1 MGAGALHAVSQ
12 APHALQRRRT
22 WRWDAWIISS
32 LGGGAKIRTLSA
44 CAITW
49 KHHQQLPRTYNWP
62 TLNNSTLHWG
72 PNYPGFLPWHPGWSH
87 FILSLR
93 CPSLPCRC
101 PMMLPLSFSC
111 ADLASQRAASW
122 LGHCTMVRGR
132 KLHWKQNKYYI
143 YIYIFIYLSMFFIF
157 IYLFVI

>member
-1 MGAGALHAVSQ
+1 MPFSAAEPGAGMPGSFCHFLVPLVFFFGGWWGKKSNLVRMRHNLETSATSSH
-12 APHALQRRRT
+12 LQLAHSEQL
-22 WRWDAWIISS
+22 DPPPGS
-32 LGGGAKIRTLSA
+32 K
-44 CAITW
+44 
-49 KHHQQLPRTYNWP
+49 LPR
-62 TLNNSTLHWG
+62 
-72 PNYPGFLPWHPGWSH
+72 FLPWHPGWSH

-132 KLHWKQNKYYI
+132 KLH
-143 YIYIFIYLSMFFIF
+143 
-157 IYLFVI
+157 